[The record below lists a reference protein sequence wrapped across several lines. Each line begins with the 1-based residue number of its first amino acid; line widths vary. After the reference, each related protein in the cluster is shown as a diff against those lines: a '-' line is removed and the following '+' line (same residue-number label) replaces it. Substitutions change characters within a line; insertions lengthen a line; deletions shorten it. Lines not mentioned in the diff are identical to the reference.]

1 MSTSDKED
9 LPSFHRHDKPIGPL
23 QHRAQTWDT
32 GAARTLRGI
41 AQKKIRLR
49 KNTYKYKPIAYHEDI
64 RILKILHG
72 KEGSN
77 LECML
82 FPSSLQSTKST
93 STSNC
98 HRYCALSYWW
108 GEDLPTHPVEMYDDT
123 GVRDGLQTMTPF
135 NSSGKFYIRDNLA
148 AALKQF
154 RKETEDINVWVD
166 ALCINQTDV
175 EEKTAQVARMDVIYS
190 EATYVC
196 AWLGAGKPE
205 SKETFD
211 FLKNKVLDLQELDNL
226 VKTSNHARKWRL
238 VVNLMKNRWFS
249 RRWVIQELALARI
262 AVVRWGSEEIEWS
275 NFADAIA
282 LFMTKHDEI
291 TEILEGNQ
299 KTFSAMQD
307 PDTHIGALDPRAL
320 GANTL
325 VNASTNLFRRLPD
338 GTIKQRLVNLEVLV
352 TALFLAFEASEPKD
366 TIYAVLSLAK
376 DTMIRPNLANPPSWE
391 VESVD
396 ESPVPTPPF
405 LQRIFNSC
413 LSSCYSLFSLFWAAS
428 GDEDVEDPAEP
439 SPQLEDVDLDHHLKP
454 IDLRIVPDYD
464 KSLTDVCAD
473 FMEYCIE
480 RSQSL
485 DILCRHWAPQPRKP
499 SQLEELKGTR
509 AEEVEKMPSWI
520 PSIEGHAYGGP
531 LDTLQGRKN
540 GDSLVGCDER
550 QNHQHYQASGNL
562 RPCIEFGRCRPDV
575 ETCQDATLLENSN
588 QPNIS
593 ARPEASLKFD
603 RTPKQPAALQ
613 LRPKKFDGTLH
624 VKGFKLDTIK
634 SISGRVSR
642 GIIPA
647 EAFEFGGWP
656 KLGAGD
662 TFPDRVPDQLW
673 RTLVADRGFDGTNA
687 PAWYRRACLE
697 CMTHVDNNGDLD
709 TNKFKDIEDTPATMK
724 LFLKRVR
731 NIVWNR
737 KFFLT
742 ANDRKNHGELYG
754 IAPPKAAINDI
765 ICILFGCSV
774 PVVLRKVEKE
784 DRHIFVGECYVNGMM
799 DGESLY
805 VKMPD
810 HPYLK
815 VTGFTLI

>member
-391 VESVD
+391 VES
-396 ESPVPTPPF
+396 
-405 LQRIFNSC
+405 
-413 LSSCYSLFSLFWAAS
+413 
-428 GDEDVEDPAEP
+428 
-439 SPQLEDVDLDHHLKP
+439 P

-562 RPCIEFGRCRPDV
+562 
-575 ETCQDATLLENSN
+575 Q
-588 QPNIS
+588 
-593 ARPEASLKFD
+593 ASLKFD

-784 DRHIFVGECYVNGMM
+784 DRHIVVGECYVNGMM
-799 DGESLY
+799 DGESL
-805 VKMPD
+805 
-810 HPYLK
+810 
-815 VTGFTLI
+815 